1 MEDVGEVSDQ
11 LRRIV
16 GINRFLEG
24 VDVCS
29 SGEEFAITGDDH
41 GFDAVV
47 LQAAI
52 DRFGNDWQ

>member
-1 MEDVGEVSDQ
+1 MEDVCQISNQ

-16 GINRFLEG
+16 SINRFLEG

-47 LQAAI
+47 FQAAI